1 MSATCFVFRFIRVET
16 FWWDGVFYA
25 PCIPADRPERQ
36 RFDLSPLT
44 QDIPRTIFAVLF
56 IGGLIAGSLW
66 IIHPFLPAMI
76 WATMIV
82 VATWPILLRIQEWL
96 WGRRWLAVAV
106 MTCLLLLVFVV
117 PLSLAIGTIIANA
130 DAIAGWAEALSE
142 LKLSTPPGWIQTLP
156 LVGKRAAQAWEDL
169 AASGQ
174 EDLAKKLAPYAAGVV
189 RWFVE
194 QLGSFGMM
202 AFQFLL
208 TVGIAAILFATGETV
223 TEGVRR
229 FGRRLAG
236 AYGDDAVTL
245 AGQAIRGVA
254 LGVVGTAFFQATL
267 GGIGLAVAGVPFAA
281 LLTAILFLLC
291 VAQIGPFPVLL
302 VGIGWLY
309 WSGDVGWAAALLAW
323 SIMVGTV
330 DNVIRPILI
339 KKGADL
345 PLFLILTG
353 VIGGLITFGLVGIFI
368 GPMLLAVS
376 YRLLVAWVGDQGLEP
391 LPVAGRMDQK
401 G

>member
-1 MSATCFVFRFIRVET
+1 MNTPT
-16 FWWDGVFYA
+16 F
-25 PCIPADRPERQ
+25 
-36 RFDLSPLT
+36 T

-66 IIHPFLPAMI
+66 IILPFLPAVI

-82 VATWPILLRIQEWL
+82 VATWPVLLRIQGWL

-106 MTCLLLLVFVV
+106 MTCLLLLVLVV
-117 PLSLAIGTIIANA
+117 PLTLAIGTIVANA
-130 DAIAGWAEALSE
+130 DVIAGWAEVLRAV
-142 LKLSTPPGWIQTLP
+142 KLSAPPAWVETLP
-156 LVGKRAAQAWEDL
+156 LVGKRAAQAWGEL

-208 TVGIAAILFATGETV
+208 TVGISAILFATGETV
-223 TEGVRR
+223 ANGVRR

-236 AYGDDAVTL
+236 TQGENTVVL

-254 LGVVGTAFFQATL
+254 LGVVVTAFVQATL
-267 GGIGLAVAGVPFAA
+267 GGIGLAAAGVPFAA
-281 LLTAILFLLC
+281 VLTAIMFLLC
-291 VAQIGPFPVLL
+291 VARIGPGPVMIG
-302 VGIGWLY
+302 GIVWLY
-309 WSGDVGWAAALLAW
+309 WNGSAGWATALIVWAIL
-323 SIMVGTV
+323 VGPLV
-330 DNVIRPILI
+330 KNVLGPILM
-339 KKGADL
+339 KKGANL
-345 PLFLILTG
+345 PLLLVLPG
-353 VIGGLITFGLVGIFI
+353 VLGGLIAFGLVGIFI

-376 YRLLVAWVGDQGLEP
+376 YRLLEAWVSEELAGP
-391 LPVAGRMDQK
+391 VLPADAA
-401 G
+401 